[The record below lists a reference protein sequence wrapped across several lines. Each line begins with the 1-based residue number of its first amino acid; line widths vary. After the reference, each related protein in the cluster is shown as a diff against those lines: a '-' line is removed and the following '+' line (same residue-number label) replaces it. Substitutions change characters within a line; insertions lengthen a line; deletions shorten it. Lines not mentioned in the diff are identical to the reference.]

1 MTTYIYK
8 AGDNVMYNSKC
19 STIFKQVTL
28 SGDTSARYLIR
39 EVQSGTVHNNILETE
54 LSLCNISVII
64 DEFWTNFIYTGDN
77 KEASKY
83 IMTII
88 KNLSSSSGLEWGHN
102 NDSTI
107 YSFTASGQTWT
118 KTKN

>member
-1 MTTYIYK
+1 MTTYLYQ

-19 STIFKQVTL
+19 STIFKHVTV
-28 SGDTSARYLIR
+28 SGDTSARYLLK
-39 EVQSGTVHNNILETE
+39 EVQSGIVHNEILETN
-54 LSLCNISVII
+54 LSSCSSSAII
-64 DEFWTNFIYTGDN
+64 DDFWTNFTYTGDN
-77 KEASKY
+77 KVASNY

-88 KNLSSSSGLEWGHN
+88 KNISSASGLEWGPN
-102 NDSTI
+102 SDSTI

>member
-1 MTTYIYK
+1 MTTYLYK

-19 STIFKQVTL
+19 CTIFKKVIL
-28 SGDTSARYLIR
+28 PGDIRARYLIK
-39 EVQSGTVHNNILETE
+39 EVQSSIVHNNILETE